1 MPKRALKHGV
11 RPPLRIITPRSM
23 HINCM
28 SLIFSVFEE
37 QIGTTAKK
45 RNLGKEYQE
54 IGTALKQG
62 CIQLVL
68 TVQAI
73 VQRPSDCFISWFHS
87 IIV

>member
-1 MPKRALKHGV
+1 
-11 RPPLRIITPRSM
+11 M
-23 HINCM
+23 HINFM

-37 QIGTTAKK
+37 QTGTTAEK

-62 CIQLVL
+62 CIQFVL

-73 VQRPSDCFISWFHS
+73 VQHASDCFISWFHS